1 MLFIGS
7 PPSGLKWQQGGRRDR
22 ARAGT
27 ASRSLNLA
35 NLTSFALSLAMSA
48 RWCAPRGFDAVS
60 VATASTASRGD
71 RHTHHRRRR
80 DDSSHRAVA
89 NQRTRIGG
97 RLRSSTLE
105 GVSSTQ
111 EAGYYDIARRDG
123 IIQVRSYTV
132 TKGYSGPTP
141 IRSNRAPS
149 IAVGM
154 PFISVFV
161 PLMRRHSRVRAPRT
175 QRAQSQESR
184 FSTEMEDT
192 RLGGAGE

>member
-1 MLFIGS
+1 
-7 PPSGLKWQQGGRRDR
+7 
-22 ARAGT
+22 
-27 ASRSLNLA
+27 
-35 NLTSFALSLAMSA
+35 MSA

-132 TKGYSGPTP
+132 TKGL
-141 IRSNRAPS
+141 RADKVEP
-149 IAVGM
+149 
-154 PFISVFV
+154 
-161 PLMRRHSRVRAPRT
+161 
-175 QRAQSQESR
+175 
-184 FSTEMEDT
+184 STEHCCGYAVHQCVCTIDAPAFARTCATHAT
-192 RLGGAGE
+192 RSISRISFFDGDGGHAAWGRG

>member
-1 MLFIGS
+1 MGWRRSSPLTQETKPGDDSSLKPCDAGAPTSSYRALGDHVRTRRRATAMLFIGS
-7 PPSGLKWQQGGRRDR
+7 PPSGLKWQQGGRRNR

-48 RWCAPRGFDAVS
+48 RLCAPRGFDAVS

-123 IIQVRSYTV
+123 IIQVRSFTRSR
-132 TKGYSGPTP
+132 KDTP
-141 IRSNRAPS
+141 GR
-149 IAVGM
+149 
-154 PFISVFV
+154 
-161 PLMRRHSRVRAPRT
+161 PR
-175 QRAQSQESR
+175 
-184 FSTEMEDT
+184 
-192 RLGGAGE
+192 